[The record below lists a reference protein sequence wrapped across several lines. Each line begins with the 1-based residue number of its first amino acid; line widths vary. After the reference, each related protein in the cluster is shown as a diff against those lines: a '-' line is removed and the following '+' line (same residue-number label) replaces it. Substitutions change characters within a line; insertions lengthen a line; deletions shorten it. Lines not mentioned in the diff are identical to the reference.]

1 MSVTILGPLAEAGI
15 QLPLYSHKVPAGFPS
30 PAADHIEQK
39 ISLDELLNI
48 RAPHMYLVRISGRS
62 MEGAGI
68 FEGDL
73 AVVDRSIEAKH
84 GHIVIACVNNEPTCK
99 RLCLKGSRVILI
111 SENSDYPARHILEG
125 EEYST
130 WGVVTFSVRSHRH

>member
-62 MEGAGI
+62 MEGVGI

-73 AVVDRSIEAKH
+73 AVVDRSIEARH
-84 GHIVIACVNNEPTCK
+84 GHIVIGCVNNEPTCK
-99 RLCLKGSRVILI
+99 RLCLRGSRVILM

-130 WGVVTFSVRSHRH
+130 WGVVTFSVRSHD

>member
-1 MSVTILGPLAEAGI
+1 
-15 QLPLYSHKVPAGFPS
+15 
-30 PAADHIEQK
+30 
-39 ISLDELLNI
+39 
-48 RAPHMYLVRISGRS
+48 MYLVRISGRN

-73 AVVDRSIEAKH
+73 AVVDRSIETKH

-111 SENSDYPARHILEG
+111 SENSDYPARHILEVKSIQPG
-125 EEYST
+125 AS
-130 WGVVTFSVRSHRH
+130 

>member
-68 FEGDL
+68 FEGVWL
-73 AVVDRSIEAKH
+73 WWTGLS
-84 GHIVIACVNNEPTCK
+84 
-99 RLCLKGSRVILI
+99 RL
-111 SENSDYPARHILEG
+111 
-125 EEYST
+125 ST
-130 WGVVTFSVRSHRH
+130 GTSSSAA

>member
-84 GHIVIACVNNEPTCK
+84 GHIVIGCVNNEPTCK
-99 RLCLKGSRVILI
+99 RLCLNGSRVILM
-111 SENSDYPARHILEG
+111 SENRDYPARHILEG

-130 WGVVTFSVRSHRH
+130 WGVVTFSVRSHG